1 MGCISSTPLGLQAAS
16 LIVTLAFITCFSR
29 TFLKT
34 FQTVGLGVVSTKSII
49 KIICEDGQIVLYTI
63 LTTYLNFSITLI
75 HTPVYKIACTLVGR
89 GQYNNCCWE
98 GASLLSPGLVETL
111 VKSSSS

>member
-34 FQTVGLGVVSTKSII
+34 FQTVGLVVVSTKSII

-75 HTPVYKIACTLVGR
+75 HIFFFDF
-89 GQYNNCCWE
+89 
-98 GASLLSPGLVETL
+98 
-111 VKSSSS
+111 

>member
-75 HTPVYKIACTLVGR
+75 HIFFFDF
-89 GQYNNCCWE
+89 
-98 GASLLSPGLVETL
+98 
-111 VKSSSS
+111 